1 MTKTAV
7 AVVVVLGIGTGGAL
21 GLFSLLDAVALRK
34 LPVPHPDELVAATP
48 IDTTG
53 EMMGLGYPPA
63 AYEPLAGAPGL
74 FKSVAGVGGGTY
86 LGGAPGGDE
95 RWWMTV
101 DCVTASYFDVLDI
114 RAETGRLLT
123 RADVSASVP
132 VAVASAQFAAR
143 RLGGTAHAVGS
154 TITLQGVTLTIVG
167 IAPASFR
174 GLEVGEPTDLTVP
187 QGLFRSLAHEFRP
200 GYPTIDWLV
209 GRRAP
214 GVTTARVEAEL
225 QARWPGVI
233 RSAIPTWLPADEA
246 HAFSASRLEVTS
258 AATGVSREVRA
269 EYEGLLILL
278 VVAAVLVV
286 GLACVNV
293 STLLLAQS
301 ASREREL
308 GIRAA
313 LGASPARLVR
323 LVFAQALRLSA
334 IGTVVGLA
342 IAIWSAR
349 ALASMMWS
357 YWDSSPFDFTP
368 DRNVIA
374 AVVATALVSAIIVV
388 VLPAVRATRSDLI
401 HAVRASSGAS
411 ARTRRWGH
419 RLLVLQVAASTVLLA
434 AGWAVNV
441 KIFRLLA
448 RPGVAV
454 DGVTFL
460 TLDERPGGYAAGFD
474 IDAYD
479 RRVVESVAAV
489 PAVRA
494 VGLFGTVPFAGID
507 RYPRFRVGSSGVAG
521 QRDALDFP
529 VSPGALGVLELPIV
543 QGRDCSWSD
552 NERHPRVGIVSATLA
567 REAFGDASA
576 LGRGLH
582 VDNNGVAFDVEI
594 VGVAAD
600 SRMADLHEGRE
611 SILYSPI
618 AQERGAGA
626 SPFVVIRTPAPTPAW
641 IGQARAR
648 IQAMGQDDVAH
659 VDTMA
664 AGMRGALLPERII
677 AIGGTYFAVLA
688 ALMTAVGLSGLLG
701 YSVSS
706 RTREIGIRSAI
717 GASTTSIR
725 RLVLREAMTTVVAG
739 LGVGVIVAVL
749 LTRLIARLPASIG
762 APDAAAFGAAAAL
775 TILIGLAAAWLP
787 ARRATSIAPLD
798 ALRSE

>member
-1 MTKTAV
+1 MKRTAV
-7 AVVVVLGIGTGGAL
+7 AIVVVLGLGTGGAL
-21 GLFSLLDAVALRK
+21 GLFSLLDAVALRT

-63 AYEPLAGAPGL
+63 AYTQLAEAPGL
-74 FKSVAGVGGGTY
+74 FTSVAGVGGGTY
-86 LGGAPGGDE
+86 LGGATGGDE

-101 DCVTASYFDVLDI
+101 DCVTASYFDVVGI
-114 RAETGRLLT
+114 RPETGRLLT
-123 RADVSASVP
+123 AADVAASAP
-132 VAVASAQFAAR
+132 VAVTSAQFAAH
-143 RLGGTAHAVGS
+143 RLGGSAHAVGS
-154 TITLQGVTLTIVG
+154 TIALQGVMLTIVG
-167 IAPASFR
+167 VAPASFR

-200 GYPTIDWLV
+200 DYPTIAWLI

-214 GVTTARVEAEL
+214 GVTTARVKAVL
-225 QARWPGVI
+225 QTRWPAAI
-233 RSAIPTWLPADEA
+233 RPAIPTWLPADEA

-269 EYEGLLILL
+269 EYGSLLILL
-278 VVAAVLVV
+278 VVAALLVV

-334 IGTVVGLA
+334 LGTVVGLA
-342 IAIWSAR
+342 IAVWSAR
-349 ALASMMWS
+349 ALASMIWS
-357 YWDSSPFDFTP
+357 FGDSPPFDFTP
-368 DRNVIA
+368 DRNVIV
-374 AVVATALVSAIIVV
+374 AVVATAIASALVV
-388 VLPAVRATRSDLI
+388 VILPAVRATRSDLI
-401 HAVRASSGAS
+401 RAVRASAGAS

-419 RLLVLQVAASTVLLA
+419 RLLVVQVAAATVLLV
-434 AGWAVNV
+434 AGWVVNAN
-441 KIFRLLA
+441 ISGLLA

-460 TLDERPGGYAAGFD
+460 TLDQRPGGYADGFD
-474 IDAYD
+474 IEGYD
-479 RRVVESVAAV
+479 RRVVESVGAV

-494 VGLFGTVPFAGID
+494 VGLFGTVPFAGVD
-507 RYPRFRVGSSGVAG
+507 RYPRILLSSSGGAS
-521 QRDALDFP
+521 RREALDFP

-543 QGRDCSWSD
+543 QGRDFGWRD
-552 NERHPRVGIVSATLA
+552 DATHPRVGIVSATLA
-567 REAFGDASA
+567 REVFGETDAV
-576 LGRGLH
+576 GQRLH
-582 VDNNGVAFDVEI
+582 ADNNGAPIDLEI

-600 SRMADLHEGRE
+600 SRMADLHRERE

-626 SPFVVIRTPAPTPAW
+626 SPFVVVRTPAPTTTW
-641 IGQARAR
+641 IGPARAR

-677 AIGGTYFAVLA
+677 AIGGTYFAVLTG
-688 ALMTAVGLSGLLG
+688 LMTAVGLSGLLA

-717 GASTTSIR
+717 GASTPAIR
-725 RLVLREAMTTVVAG
+725 RLVIREAMTTVVTGLVIGLVVAG
-739 LGVGVIVAVL
+739 LL
-749 LTRLIARLPASIG
+749 ARFMAQSPIPIG
-762 APDAAAFGAAAAL
+762 TPGAAAFAGAATL
-775 TILIGLAAAWLP
+775 TLLIGLAASWVP
-787 ARRATSIAPLD
+787 ARRATAIAPLD